1 MINTSITQPIVDKEI
16 RELERDK
23 RIKDGSQRVTS
34 TKDTATKDATS
45 KPLFDKQEILGEKQT
60 LIEQKLGELTN
71 KLLSGLQSGE
81 KAPNLPR
88 LLQVAPNL
96 ASDVK
101 ELLKALEGNDKLSSF
116 KEALAK
122 FIKPIENLSPQGVA
136 QGLKDSGIMLE
147 AKIAQSLSEQS
158 LPSKIK
164 ELLSQMKNTQ
174 NAELKESFLKLPN
187 DSDAKKSITD
197 LQTLLKEQ
205 KALTQKSINNSPFKA
220 LAKASD
226 ALENA
231 AKYLDKLSNL
241 GKNISPAKAAALL
254 AKIEQSVANAQK
266 SANSYNLNSATLKDA
281 RAIREQINASANE
294 LQNAL
299 NLLKNKDSNF
309 KAFLTRYDPN
319 NKQNATLKEMLQE
332 QSQPQQKPQ
341 PNNVRIN
348 IQTSN
353 ANASRPNFAN
363 QNANIAQSSP
373 SSNQAAAN
381 QTQNLAQNLSNA
393 AQNSSQTAQNIA
405 QNLNQSANPAQ
416 NAQNAQNQNSP
427 QTSEQNAQ
435 NQALN
440 ARENA
445 SLSQGQSSF
454 KNINLEQ
461 FKQAIASD
469 ANTPNLQGKIS
480 ELARTLTSLKA
491 SLSPELAS
499 AKSTLDEINSL
510 SRSAKAAAK
519 SINGI
524 KANNAEQALKELQ
537 SDMKSVLLNLKEST
551 QNQASTQNIHTAA
564 QRLLTQIEIHQ
575 LASFAQNSLQTYLPY
590 HWDELDSS
598 HLSFKRGNKDKFY
611 ARIELS
617 FVKFGEISIVLGL
630 AENKFLDVSIQ
641 TGNDG
646 FKELILSETK
656 SLKRAL
662 NELGLVVNNFFVASK
677 GGKSVYEQ
685 FENIDLGYNI
695 KA

>member
-1 MINTSITQPIVDKEI
+1 MINTSITQPVVDKEI

-23 RIKDGSQRVTS
+23 RIKDVSQRVTS

-71 KLLSGLQSGE
+71 KLLSGLKSGE
-81 KAPNLPR
+81 QGPNMPR

-96 ASDVK
+96 ASDVR
-101 ELLKALEGNDKLSSF
+101 ELLKALEGNEKLATF

-136 QGLKDSGIMLE
+136 QGIKDSGIMLE
-147 AKIAQSLSEQS
+147 AKIAQSLEAQS

-174 NAELKESFLKLPN
+174 NQGLKESFLKLPN
-187 DSDAKKSITD
+187 DSDAKKSIND
-197 LQTLLKEQ
+197 LETLLKEQ
-205 KALTQKSINNSPFKA
+205 KKLNQETINNSPFKA
-220 LAKASD
+220 LAKASN

-241 GKNISPAKAAALL
+241 GKNLSLKTAANLL
-254 AKIEQSVANAQK
+254 LRIESSIQNAQK
-266 SANSYNLNSATLKDA
+266 SANNYNLNSTTLKDA

-319 NKQNATLKEMLQE
+319 NKENATLKEALSKQNE
-332 QSQPQQKPQ
+332 PKA
-341 PNNVRIN
+341 NHIRIN

-353 ANASRPNFAN
+353 TGSTAHSSSL
-363 QNANIAQSSP
+363 NANP
-373 SSNQAAAN
+373 
-381 QTQNLAQNLSNA
+381 TQ
-393 AQNSSQTAQNIA
+393 
-405 QNLNQSANPAQ
+405 
-416 NAQNAQNQNSP
+416 
-427 QTSEQNAQ
+427 
-435 NQALN
+435 
-440 ARENA
+440 NA
-445 SLSQGQSSF
+445 SLSQNSAQNSSLSQNSSFSQNSTLTQEQNSF
-454 KNINLEQ
+454 KNINLSQ
-461 FKQAIASD
+461 FKEATSSEV
-469 ANTPNLQGKIS
+469 NTPNLQGKIT
-480 ELARTLTSLKA
+480 ELARALTSLKNT
-491 SLSPELAS
+491 LSPELAS
-499 AKSTLDEINSL
+499 AKSALEEIKSL
-510 SRSAKAAAK
+510 ARSAKSAAK
-519 SINGI
+519 SIGAI
-524 KANNAEQALKELQ
+524 KPNNAEQALKELQ

-551 QNQASTQNIHTAA
+551 QNQSSTQNIHTAA

-590 HWDELDSS
+590 HWDELNSS
-598 HLSFKRGNKDKFY
+598 NLSFKRGNKDKFY

-617 FVKFGEISIVLGL
+617 FVKFGEIGIVLGL

-662 NELGLVVNNFFVASK
+662 NELGLGVNNFFVASK
-677 GGKSVYEQ
+677 GGKSAYEQ
-685 FENIDLGYNI
+685 FEDIDLGYNI

>member
-1 MINTSITQPIVDKEI
+1 MINTSITQPVVDKEI

-45 KPLFDKQEILGEKQT
+45 KPLFDKQEILREKQS

-71 KLLSGLQSGE
+71 KLLSGLKSGE
-81 KAPNLPR
+81 QGPNMPR

-96 ASDVK
+96 ASDVR
-101 ELLKALEGNDKLSSF
+101 ELLKALEGNEKLATF

-136 QGLKDSGIMLE
+136 QGIKDSGIMLE
-147 AKIAQSLSEQS
+147 AKIAQSLEAQS

-174 NAELKESFLKLPN
+174 NQGLKESFLKLPN
-187 DSDAKKSITD
+187 DSDAKKSIND
-197 LQTLLKEQ
+197 LETLLKEQ
-205 KALTQKSINNSPFKA
+205 KKLNQEAINSSPFKA
-220 LAKASD
+220 LDKASN

-241 GKNISPAKAAALL
+241 GKNLSLKTAANLL
-254 AKIEQSVANAQK
+254 SRIESSIQNAQK
-266 SANSYNLNSATLKDA
+266 SANNYNLNSATLKDA

-319 NKQNATLKEMLQE
+319 NKQNATLKEALSKQNE
-332 QSQPQQKPQ
+332 PKA
-341 PNNVRIN
+341 NHIRIN

-353 ANASRPNFAN
+353 TGSTPHSSSLNANAS
-363 QNANIAQSSP
+363 QN
-373 SSNQAAAN
+373 
-381 QTQNLAQNLSNA
+381 
-393 AQNSSQTAQNIA
+393 TAQNA
-405 QNLNQSANPAQ
+405 SQ
-416 NAQNAQNQNSP
+416 NASFSQNSTLT
-427 QTSEQNAQ
+427 QEQN
-435 NQALN
+435 
-440 ARENA
+440 
-445 SLSQGQSSF
+445 SF
-454 KNINLEQ
+454 KNINLSQ
-461 FKQAIASD
+461 FKEATSSEV
-469 ANTPNLQGKIS
+469 NTPNLQGKIT
-480 ELARTLTSLKA
+480 ELARALTSLKNT
-491 SLSPELAS
+491 LSPELAS
-499 AKSTLDEINSL
+499 AKSALEEINSL
-510 SRSAKAAAK
+510 ARLAKSAAK
-519 SINGI
+519 SIGAI
-524 KANNAEQALKELQ
+524 KPNNAEQALKELQ

-551 QNQASTQNIHTAA
+551 QNQSSTQNIHTAA

-590 HWDELDSS
+590 HWDELNSS
-598 HLSFKRGNKDKFY
+598 NLSFKRGNKDKFY

-617 FVKFGEISIVLGL
+617 FVKFGEIGIVLGL

-677 GGKSVYEQ
+677 GGKSAYEQ
-685 FENIDLGYNI
+685 FEDIDLGYNI

>member
-1 MINTSITQPIVDKEI
+1 MINTSITQPLVDKEI

-23 RIKDGSQRVTS
+23 RIKDVSQRVTS

-71 KLLSGLQSGE
+71 KLLSGLKSGE
-81 KAPNLPR
+81 QGPNMPR

-96 ASDVK
+96 ASDVR
-101 ELLKALEGNDKLSSF
+101 ELLKALEGNEKLATF

-136 QGLKDSGIMLE
+136 QGIKDSGIMLE
-147 AKIAQSLSEQS
+147 AKIAQSLEAQS

-174 NAELKESFLKLPN
+174 NQELKESFLKLPN
-187 DSDAKKSITD
+187 DSDAKKSIND
-197 LQTLLKEQ
+197 LETLLKEQ
-205 KALTQKSINNSPFKA
+205 KKLNQEAINNSPFKA
-220 LAKASD
+220 LDKASD

-241 GKNISPAKAAALL
+241 GKNLSLKTAANLL
-254 AKIEQSVANAQK
+254 SRIESSIQNAQK
-266 SANSYNLNSATLKDA
+266 SANNYNLNSATLKDA

-319 NKQNATLKEMLQE
+319 NKQNATLKEAISKQNE
-332 QSQPQQKPQ
+332 PKA
-341 PNNVRIN
+341 NHIRIN

-353 ANASRPNFAN
+353 TGSTAHSSSLNA
-363 QNANIAQSSP
+363 
-373 SSNQAAAN
+373 
-381 QTQNLAQNLSNA
+381 NA
-393 AQNSSQTAQNIA
+393 AQNAS
-405 QNLNQSANPAQ
+405 
-416 NAQNAQNQNSP
+416 QNS
-427 QTSEQNAQ
+427 
-435 NQALN
+435 
-440 ARENA
+440 
-445 SLSQGQSSF
+445 SLSQNASFSQNSTLTQEQNSF
-454 KNINLEQ
+454 KNINLSQ
-461 FKQAIASD
+461 FKEATSSEV
-469 ANTPNLQGKIS
+469 NTPNLQGKIT
-480 ELARTLTSLKA
+480 ELARALTSLKNT
-491 SLSPELAS
+491 LSPELAS
-499 AKSTLDEINSL
+499 AKSALEEIKSL
-510 SRSAKAAAK
+510 ARSAKSAAK
-519 SINGI
+519 SIGAI
-524 KANNAEQALKELQ
+524 KPNNAEQALKELQ

-551 QNQASTQNIHTAA
+551 QNQSSTQNIHTAA

-590 HWDELDSS
+590 HWDELNSS
-598 HLSFKRGNKDKFY
+598 NLSFKRGNKDKFY

-617 FVKFGEISIVLGL
+617 FVKFGEIGIVLGL

-646 FKELILSETK
+646 FKEIILSETK

-677 GGKSVYEQ
+677 GGKSAYEQ
-685 FENIDLGYNI
+685 FEDIDLGYNI

>member
-1 MINTSITQPIVDKEI
+1 MINTSITQPVVDKEI

-23 RIKDGSQRVTS
+23 RIKDGSQRITS

-45 KPLFDKQEILGEKQT
+45 KPLFDKQEILGEKQS

-71 KLLSGLQSGE
+71 KLLSGLKSGE
-81 KAPNLPR
+81 QGPNMPR

-96 ASDVK
+96 ASDVR
-101 ELLKALEGNDKLSSF
+101 ELLKALEGNEKLATF

-136 QGLKDSGIMLE
+136 QGIKDSGIMLE
-147 AKIAQSLSEQS
+147 AKIAQSLEAQS

-174 NAELKESFLKLPN
+174 NQGLKESFLKLPN
-187 DSDAKKSITD
+187 DNDAKKSIND
-197 LQTLLKEQ
+197 LETLLKEQ
-205 KALTQKSINNSPFKA
+205 KKLNQEIINNSPFKA
-220 LAKASD
+220 LDKASN

-241 GKNISPAKAAALL
+241 GKNLSLKTASNLL
-254 AKIEQSVANAQK
+254 SHIESSIQNAQK
-266 SANSYNLNSATLKDA
+266 SANNYNLNSTTLKDA

-319 NKQNATLKEMLQE
+319 NKQNATLKEALSKQNE
-332 QSQPQQKPQ
+332 PKA
-341 PNNVRIN
+341 NHIRIN

-353 ANASRPNFAN
+353 TGSTPHSSSL
-363 QNANIAQSSP
+363 NANS
-373 SSNQAAAN
+373 
-381 QTQNLAQNLSNA
+381 
-393 AQNSSQTAQNIA
+393 AQNSSLSQN
-405 QNLNQSANPAQ
+405 SSFSQ
-416 NAQNAQNQNSP
+416 NATLTQ
-427 QTSEQNAQ
+427 EQN
-435 NQALN
+435 
-440 ARENA
+440 
-445 SLSQGQSSF
+445 SF
-454 KNINLEQ
+454 KNINLSQ
-461 FKQAIASD
+461 FKEATSSEV
-469 ANTPNLQGKIS
+469 NTPNLQGKIT
-480 ELARTLTSLKA
+480 ELARTLTSLKNT
-491 SLSPELAS
+491 LSPELAS
-499 AKSTLDEINSL
+499 AKSALEEINSL
-510 SRSAKAAAK
+510 ARLAKSAAK
-519 SINGI
+519 SIGAI
-524 KANNAEQALKELQ
+524 KPNNAEQALKELQ

-551 QNQASTQNIHTAA
+551 QNQSSTQNIHTAA

-590 HWDELDSS
+590 HWDELNSS
-598 HLSFKRGNKDKFY
+598 NLSFKRGNKDKFY

-617 FVKFGEISIVLGL
+617 FVKFGEIGIVLGL

-677 GGKSVYEQ
+677 GGKSAYEQ
-685 FENIDLGYNI
+685 FEDIDLGYNI

>member
-1 MINTSITQPIVDKEI
+1 MINTSITQPVVDKEI

-23 RIKDGSQRVTS
+23 RIKDVSQRVTS

-71 KLLSGLQSGE
+71 KLLSGLKSGE
-81 KAPNLPR
+81 QGPNMPR

-96 ASDVK
+96 ASDVR
-101 ELLKALEGNDKLSSF
+101 ELLKALEGNEKLATF

-136 QGLKDSGIMLE
+136 QGIKDSGIMLE
-147 AKIAQSLSEQS
+147 AKIAQSLEPQS

-174 NAELKESFLKLPN
+174 NQGLKESFLKLPN
-187 DSDAKKSITD
+187 DSDAKKSIND
-197 LQTLLKEQ
+197 LETLLKEQ
-205 KALTQKSINNSPFKA
+205 KKLNQETINNSPFKA

-241 GKNISPAKAAALL
+241 GKNLSLKTAANLL
-254 AKIEQSVANAQK
+254 SRIESSIQNAQK
-266 SANSYNLNSATLKDA
+266 SANNYNLNSATLKDA

-319 NKQNATLKEMLQE
+319 NKQNATLKEALSKQNE
-332 QSQPQQKPQ
+332 PKA
-341 PNNVRIN
+341 NHIRIN

-353 ANASRPNFAN
+353 TGSTAHSSSLNANAS
-363 QNANIAQSSP
+363 QNP
-373 SSNQAAAN
+373 
-381 QTQNLAQNLSNA
+381 
-393 AQNSSQTAQNIA
+393 AQNSSFSQNTT
-405 QNLNQSANPAQ
+405 LSQ
-416 NAQNAQNQNSP
+416 NASFSQNSTLT
-427 QTSEQNAQ
+427 QEQN
-435 NQALN
+435 
-440 ARENA
+440 
-445 SLSQGQSSF
+445 SF
-454 KNINLEQ
+454 KNINLSQ
-461 FKQAIASD
+461 FKEATSSEV
-469 ANTPNLQGKIS
+469 NTPNLQGKIT
-480 ELARTLTSLKA
+480 ELARTLTSLKNT
-491 SLSPELAS
+491 LSPELAS
-499 AKSTLDEINSL
+499 AKSALEEINSL
-510 SRSAKAAAK
+510 ARLAKSAAK
-519 SINGI
+519 SIGAI
-524 KANNAEQALKELQ
+524 KPNNAEQALKELQ

-551 QNQASTQNIHTAA
+551 QNQSSTQNIHTAA

-590 HWDELDSS
+590 HWDELNSS
-598 HLSFKRGNKDKFY
+598 NLSFKRGNKDKFY

-617 FVKFGEISIVLGL
+617 FVKFGEIGIVLGL

-677 GGKSVYEQ
+677 GGKSAYEHY
-685 FENIDLGYNI
+685 EDIDLGYNI

>member
-1 MINTSITQPIVDKEI
+1 MINTSITQPVVDKEI

-23 RIKDGSQRVTS
+23 RIKDVSQRVTS

-45 KPLFDKQEILGEKQT
+45 KPLFDKQEILGEKQS

-71 KLLSGLQSGE
+71 KLLSGLKSGE
-81 KAPNLPR
+81 QGPNMPR

-96 ASDVK
+96 ASDVR
-101 ELLKALEGNDKLSSF
+101 ELLKALEGNEKLAPF

-136 QGLKDSGIMLE
+136 QGIKDSGIMLE
-147 AKIAQSLSEQS
+147 AKIAQSLEAQS

-174 NAELKESFLKLPN
+174 NQGLKESFLKLPN
-187 DSDAKKSITD
+187 DSDAKKSIND
-197 LQTLLKEQ
+197 LETLLKEQ
-205 KALTQKSINNSPFKA
+205 KKLNQETINSSPFKA
-220 LAKASD
+220 LDKASN

-241 GKNISPAKAAALL
+241 GKNLSLKTAANLL
-254 AKIEQSVANAQK
+254 SHIESSIQNAQK
-266 SANSYNLNSATLKDA
+266 SANNYNLNSATLKDA

-319 NKQNATLKEMLQE
+319 NKQNATLKEALSKQNE
-332 QSQPQQKPQ
+332 PKA
-341 PNNVRIN
+341 NHIRIN

-353 ANASRPNFAN
+353 TGSTPHSSSL
-363 QNANIAQSSP
+363 NANS
-373 SSNQAAAN
+373 
-381 QTQNLAQNLSNA
+381 
-393 AQNSSQTAQNIA
+393 AQNSSLSQN
-405 QNLNQSANPAQ
+405 SSFSQ
-416 NAQNAQNQNSP
+416 NASFSQNSTLT
-427 QTSEQNAQ
+427 QEQN
-435 NQALN
+435 
-440 ARENA
+440 
-445 SLSQGQSSF
+445 SF
-454 KNINLEQ
+454 KNINLSQ
-461 FKQAIASD
+461 FKEATSSEV
-469 ANTPNLQGKIS
+469 NTPNLQGKIT
-480 ELARTLTSLKA
+480 ELARALTSLKNT
-491 SLSPELAS
+491 LSPELAS
-499 AKSTLDEINSL
+499 AKSALEEIKSL
-510 SRSAKAAAK
+510 ARLSKSAAK
-519 SINGI
+519 SIGAI
-524 KANNAEQALKELQ
+524 KPNNAEQALKELQ

-551 QNQASTQNIHTAA
+551 QNQSSTQNIHTAA

-590 HWDELDSS
+590 HWDELNSS
-598 HLSFKRGNKDKFY
+598 NLSFKRGNKDKFY

-617 FVKFGEISIVLGL
+617 FVKFGEIGIVLGL

-677 GGKSVYEQ
+677 GGKSAYEQ
-685 FENIDLGYNI
+685 FEDIDLGYNI

>member
-1 MINTSITQPIVDKEI
+1 MINTSITQPVVDKEI

-23 RIKDGSQRVTS
+23 RIKDVSQRVTS

-71 KLLSGLQSGE
+71 KLLSGLKSGE
-81 KAPNLPR
+81 QGPNMPR

-96 ASDVK
+96 ASDVR
-101 ELLKALEGNDKLSSF
+101 ELLKALEGNEKLATF

-136 QGLKDSGIMLE
+136 QGIKDSGIMLE
-147 AKIAQSLSEQS
+147 AKIAQSLEAQS

-174 NAELKESFLKLPN
+174 NQGLKESFLKLPN
-187 DSDAKKSITD
+187 DSDAKKSIND

-205 KALTQKSINNSPFKA
+205 KKLNQEIINNSPFKA
-220 LAKASD
+220 LDKASN

-241 GKNISPAKAAALL
+241 GKNLSLKTAANLL
-254 AKIEQSVANAQK
+254 SRIESSIQNAQK
-266 SANSYNLNSATLKDA
+266 SANNYNLNSATLKDA

-319 NKQNATLKEMLQE
+319 NKQNATLKEALSKQNE
-332 QSQPQQKPQ
+332 PKA
-341 PNNVRIN
+341 NHIRIN

-353 ANASRPNFAN
+353 TGSTAHSSSLNANAS
-363 QNANIAQSSP
+363 QNA
-373 SSNQAAAN
+373 
-381 QTQNLAQNLSNA
+381 
-393 AQNSSQTAQNIA
+393 SQ
-405 QNLNQSANPAQ
+405 NPAQ
-416 NAQNAQNQNSP
+416 NASFSQNSTLT
-427 QTSEQNAQ
+427 QEQN
-435 NQALN
+435 
-440 ARENA
+440 
-445 SLSQGQSSF
+445 SF
-454 KNINLEQ
+454 KNINLSQ
-461 FKQAIASD
+461 FKEATSSEV
-469 ANTPNLQGKIS
+469 NTPNLQGKIT
-480 ELARTLTSLKA
+480 ELARALTSLKNT
-491 SLSPELAS
+491 LSPELAS
-499 AKSTLDEINSL
+499 AKSALEEIKSL
-510 SRSAKAAAK
+510 ARSAKSAAK
-519 SINGI
+519 SIGAI
-524 KANNAEQALKELQ
+524 KPNNAEQALKELQ

-551 QNQASTQNIHTAA
+551 QNQSSTQNIHTAA

-590 HWDELDSS
+590 HWDELNSS
-598 HLSFKRGNKDKFY
+598 NLSFKRGNKDKFY

-617 FVKFGEISIVLGL
+617 FVKFGEIGIVLGL

-646 FKELILSETK
+646 FKEIILSETK

-677 GGKSVYEQ
+677 GGKSAYEQ
-685 FENIDLGYNI
+685 FEDIDLGYNI

>member
-1 MINTSITQPIVDKEI
+1 MINTSITQPVVDKEI

-23 RIKDGSQRVTS
+23 RIKDVSQRVTS

-71 KLLSGLQSGE
+71 KLLSGLKSGE
-81 KAPNLPR
+81 QGPNMPR

-96 ASDVK
+96 ASDVR
-101 ELLKALEGNDKLSSF
+101 ELLKALDGNEKLATF

-136 QGLKDSGIMLE
+136 QGIKDSGIMLE
-147 AKIAQSLSEQS
+147 AKIAQSLEPQS

-174 NAELKESFLKLPN
+174 NQGLKESFLKLPN
-187 DSDAKKSITD
+187 DSDAKKSIND
-197 LQTLLKEQ
+197 LESLLKEQ
-205 KALTQKSINNSPFKA
+205 KKLNQETINNSPFKA
-220 LAKASD
+220 LDKASN

-241 GKNISPAKAAALL
+241 GKNLSLKTAANLL
-254 AKIEQSVANAQK
+254 SHIESSIQNAQK
-266 SANSYNLNSATLKDA
+266 SANNYNLNSATLKDA

-319 NKQNATLKEMLQE
+319 NKENATLKEALSKQNE
-332 QSQPQQKPQ
+332 PKA
-341 PNNVRIN
+341 NHIRIN

-353 ANASRPNFAN
+353 TGSTAHSSSL
-363 QNANIAQSSP
+363 NANS
-373 SSNQAAAN
+373 
-381 QTQNLAQNLSNA
+381 
-393 AQNSSQTAQNIA
+393 AQNSSLSQN
-405 QNLNQSANPAQ
+405 SSFSQ
-416 NAQNAQNQNSP
+416 NASFSQNSTLT
-427 QTSEQNAQ
+427 QEQN
-435 NQALN
+435 
-440 ARENA
+440 
-445 SLSQGQSSF
+445 SF
-454 KNINLEQ
+454 KNINLSQ
-461 FKQAIASD
+461 FKEATSSEV
-469 ANTPNLQGKIS
+469 NTPNLQGKIT
-480 ELARTLTSLKA
+480 ELARALTSLKNT
-491 SLSPELAS
+491 LSPELAS
-499 AKSTLDEINSL
+499 AKSALEEIKSL
-510 SRSAKAAAK
+510 ARLSKSAAK
-519 SINGI
+519 SIGAI
-524 KANNAEQALKELQ
+524 KPNNAEQALKELQ

-551 QNQASTQNIHTAA
+551 QNQSSTQNIHTAA

-590 HWDELDSS
+590 HWDELNSS
-598 HLSFKRGNKDKFY
+598 NLSFKRGNKDKFY

-617 FVKFGEISIVLGL
+617 FVKFGEIGIVLGL

-677 GGKSVYEQ
+677 GGKSAYEQ
-685 FENIDLGYNI
+685 FEDIDLGYNI

>member
-1 MINTSITQPIVDKEI
+1 MINTSITQPLVDKEI

-23 RIKDGSQRVTS
+23 RIKDVSQRVTS
-34 TKDTATKDATS
+34 TKDTTTKDATS

-71 KLLSGLQSGE
+71 KLLSGLKSGE
-81 KAPNLPR
+81 QGPNMPR

-96 ASDVK
+96 ASDVR
-101 ELLKALEGNDKLSSF
+101 ELLKALDGNEKLATF

-136 QGLKDSGIMLE
+136 QGIKDSGIMLE
-147 AKIAQSLSEQS
+147 AKIAQSLEAQS

-174 NAELKESFLKLPN
+174 NQGLKESFLKLPN
-187 DSDAKKSITD
+187 DSDAKKSIND

-205 KALTQKSINNSPFKA
+205 KKLNQEIINNSPFKA

-241 GKNISPAKAAALL
+241 GKNLSLKTAANLL
-254 AKIEQSVANAQK
+254 SRIESSIQNAQK
-266 SANSYNLNSATLKDA
+266 SANNYNLNSATLKDA

-319 NKQNATLKEMLQE
+319 NKENATLKEALSKQNE
-332 QSQPQQKPQ
+332 PKA
-341 PNNVRIN
+341 NHIRIN

-353 ANASRPNFAN
+353 TGSTAH
-363 QNANIAQSSP
+363 SS
-373 SSNQAAAN
+373 S
-381 QTQNLAQNLSNA
+381 
-393 AQNSSQTAQNIA
+393 
-405 QNLNQSANPAQ
+405 LNANPAQ
-416 NAQNAQNQNSP
+416 NA
-427 QTSEQNAQ
+427 
-435 NQALN
+435 
-440 ARENA
+440 
-445 SLSQGQSSF
+445 SLSQNSAQNSSFSQNASFSQNSTLTQEQNSF
-454 KNINLEQ
+454 KNINLSQ
-461 FKQAIASD
+461 FKEAISAE
-469 ANTPNLQGKIS
+469 ANTPNLQGKIT
-480 ELARTLTSLKA
+480 ELARALTSLKNT
-491 SLSPELAS
+491 LSPELAS
-499 AKSTLDEINSL
+499 AKSALEEIKSL
-510 SRSAKAAAK
+510 ARSAKSAAK
-519 SINGI
+519 SIGAI
-524 KANNAEQALKELQ
+524 KPNNAEQALKELQ

-551 QNQASTQNIHTAA
+551 QNQSSTQNIHTAA

-590 HWDELDSS
+590 HWDELNSS
-598 HLSFKRGNKDKFY
+598 NLSFKRGNKDKFY

-617 FVKFGEISIVLGL
+617 FVKFGEIGIVLGL

-646 FKELILSETK
+646 FKEIILSETK

-677 GGKSVYEQ
+677 GGKSAYEQ
-685 FENIDLGYNI
+685 FEDIDLGYNI

>member
-1 MINTSITQPIVDKEI
+1 MINTSITQPVVDKEI

-23 RIKDGSQRVTS
+23 RIKDVSQRVTS

-71 KLLSGLQSGE
+71 KLLSGLKSGE
-81 KAPNLPR
+81 QGPNMPR

-96 ASDVK
+96 ASDVR
-101 ELLKALEGNDKLSSF
+101 ELLKALEGNEKLATF

-136 QGLKDSGIMLE
+136 QGIKDSGIMLE
-147 AKIAQSLSEQS
+147 AKIAQSLEAQS
-158 LPSKIK
+158 LPSQIK

-174 NAELKESFLKLPN
+174 NQGLKESFLKLPN
-187 DSDAKKSITD
+187 DSDAKKSIND
-197 LQTLLKEQ
+197 LETLLKEQ
-205 KALTQKSINNSPFKA
+205 KKLNQETINNSPFKA

-241 GKNISPAKAAALL
+241 GKNLSLKTAANLL
-254 AKIEQSVANAQK
+254 SRIESSIQNAQK
-266 SANSYNLNSATLKDA
+266 SANNYNLNSATLKDA

-299 NLLKNKDSNF
+299 NLLKNKDDNF

-319 NKQNATLKEMLQE
+319 NKQNATLKEALSKQNE
-332 QSQPQQKPQ
+332 PKA
-341 PNNVRIN
+341 NHIRIN

-353 ANASRPNFAN
+353 TGSTAH
-363 QNANIAQSSP
+363 SS
-373 SSNQAAAN
+373 S
-381 QTQNLAQNLSNA
+381 
-393 AQNSSQTAQNIA
+393 
-405 QNLNQSANPAQ
+405 LNANPAQ
-416 NAQNAQNQNSP
+416 NS
-427 QTSEQNAQ
+427 
-435 NQALN
+435 
-440 ARENA
+440 
-445 SLSQGQSSF
+445 SLSQNASQNPSFSQNASFSQNSTLTQEQNSF
-454 KNINLEQ
+454 KNINLSQ
-461 FKQAIASD
+461 FKEAISAEV
-469 ANTPNLQGKIS
+469 NTPNLQGKIT
-480 ELARTLTSLKA
+480 ELARALTSLKNT
-491 SLSPELAS
+491 LSPELAS
-499 AKSTLDEINSL
+499 AKSALEEIKSL
-510 SRSAKAAAK
+510 ARSAKSAAK
-519 SINGI
+519 SIGAI
-524 KANNAEQALKELQ
+524 KPNNAEQALKELQ

-551 QNQASTQNIHTAA
+551 QNQSSTQNIHTAA

-590 HWDELDSS
+590 HWDELNSS
-598 HLSFKRGNKDKFY
+598 NLSFKRGNKDKFY

-617 FVKFGEISIVLGL
+617 FVKFGEIGIVLGL

-646 FKELILSETK
+646 FKEIILSETK

-677 GGKSVYEQ
+677 GGKSAYEQ
-685 FENIDLGYNI
+685 FEDIDLGYNI

>member
-1 MINTSITQPIVDKEI
+1 MINTSITQPLVDKEI

-23 RIKDGSQRVTS
+23 RIKDVSQRVTS
-34 TKDTATKDATS
+34 TKDTTTKDATS

-71 KLLSGLQSGE
+71 KLLSGLKSGE
-81 KAPNLPR
+81 QGPNMPR

-96 ASDVK
+96 ASDVR
-101 ELLKALEGNDKLSSF
+101 ELLKALEGNEKLATF

-136 QGLKDSGIMLE
+136 QGIKDSGIMLE
-147 AKIAQSLSEQS
+147 AKIAQSLEAQS

-174 NAELKESFLKLPN
+174 NQGLKESFLKLPN
-187 DSDAKKSITD
+187 DSDAKKSIND

-205 KALTQKSINNSPFKA
+205 KKLNQEIINNSPFKA
-220 LAKASD
+220 LDKASN

-241 GKNISPAKAAALL
+241 GKNLSLKTAQNLL
-254 AKIEQSVANAQK
+254 LRIESSIQNAQK
-266 SANSYNLNSATLKDA
+266 SANNYNLNSATLKDA

-319 NKQNATLKEMLQE
+319 NKENATLKEALSKQNE
-332 QSQPQQKPQ
+332 PKA
-341 PNNVRIN
+341 NHIRIN

-353 ANASRPNFAN
+353 TGSTAHSSSL
-363 QNANIAQSSP
+363 NANSAQ
-373 SSNQAAAN
+373 
-381 QTQNLAQNLSNA
+381 
-393 AQNSSQTAQNIA
+393 
-405 QNLNQSANPAQ
+405 
-416 NAQNAQNQNSP
+416 
-427 QTSEQNAQ
+427 
-435 NQALN
+435 
-440 ARENA
+440 NA
-445 SLSQGQSSF
+445 SLSQNASQNSSLSQNASFSQNSTLTQEQNSF
-454 KNINLEQ
+454 KNINLSQ
-461 FKQAIASD
+461 FKEAIASEV
-469 ANTPNLQGKIS
+469 NTPNLQGKIT
-480 ELARTLTSLKA
+480 ELARALTSLKNT
-491 SLSPELAS
+491 LSPELAS
-499 AKSTLDEINSL
+499 AKSALEEIKSL
-510 SRSAKAAAK
+510 ARSAKSAAK
-519 SINGI
+519 SIGAI
-524 KANNAEQALKELQ
+524 KPNNAEQALKELQ

-551 QNQASTQNIHTAA
+551 QNQSSTQNIHTAA

-590 HWDELDSS
+590 HWDELNSS
-598 HLSFKRGNKDKFY
+598 NLSFKRGNKDKFY

-617 FVKFGEISIVLGL
+617 FVKFGEIGIVLGL

-646 FKELILSETK
+646 FKEIILSETK

-677 GGKSVYEQ
+677 GGKSAYEQ
-685 FENIDLGYNI
+685 FEDIDLGYNI

>member
-1 MINTSITQPIVDKEI
+1 MINTSITQPVVDKEI

-23 RIKDGSQRVTS
+23 RIKDVSQRVTS

-45 KPLFDKQEILGEKQT
+45 KPLFDKQEILGEKQS

-71 KLLSGLQSGE
+71 KLLSGLKSGE
-81 KAPNLPR
+81 QGPNMPR

-96 ASDVK
+96 ASDVR
-101 ELLKALEGNDKLSSF
+101 ELIKALEGNEKLATF

-136 QGLKDSGIMLE
+136 QGIKDSGIMLE
-147 AKIAQSLSEQS
+147 AKIAQSLEAQS

-174 NAELKESFLKLPN
+174 NQGLKESFLKLPN
-187 DSDAKKSITD
+187 DSDAKKSIND
-197 LQTLLKEQ
+197 LETLLKEQ
-205 KALTQKSINNSPFKA
+205 KKLNQETINNSPFKA

-241 GKNISPAKAAALL
+241 GKNLSLKTATNLL
-254 AKIEQSVANAQK
+254 LRIESSIQNAQK
-266 SANSYNLNSATLKDA
+266 SANNYNLNSATLKDA

-319 NKQNATLKEMLQE
+319 NKQNATLKEALSKQNE
-332 QSQPQQKPQ
+332 PKA
-341 PNNVRIN
+341 NHIRIN

-353 ANASRPNFAN
+353 TGSTPH
-363 QNANIAQSSP
+363 SS
-373 SSNQAAAN
+373 S
-381 QTQNLAQNLSNA
+381 
-393 AQNSSQTAQNIA
+393 
-405 QNLNQSANPAQ
+405 LNANPAQ
-416 NAQNAQNQNSP
+416 NDSFSQNS
-427 QTSEQNAQ
+427 
-435 NQALN
+435 
-440 ARENA
+440 
-445 SLSQGQSSF
+445 SLSQNSSFSQNASFSQNSTLTQEQNSF
-454 KNINLEQ
+454 KNINLSQ
-461 FKQAIASD
+461 FKEATSSEV
-469 ANTPNLQGKIS
+469 NTPNLQGKIT
-480 ELARTLTSLKA
+480 ELARALTSLKNT
-491 SLSPELAS
+491 LSPELAS
-499 AKSTLDEINSL
+499 AKSALEEIKSL
-510 SRSAKAAAK
+510 ARLSKSAAK
-519 SINGI
+519 SIGAI
-524 KANNAEQALKELQ
+524 KPNNAEQALKELQ

-551 QNQASTQNIHTAA
+551 QNQSSTQNIHTAA

-590 HWDELDSS
+590 HWDELNSS
-598 HLSFKRGNKDKFY
+598 NLSFKRGNKDKFY

-617 FVKFGEISIVLGL
+617 FVKFGEIGIVLGL

-677 GGKSVYEQ
+677 GGKSAYEHY
-685 FENIDLGYNI
+685 EDIDLGYNI

>member
-1 MINTSITQPIVDKEI
+1 MINTSITQPVVDKEI

-23 RIKDGSQRVTS
+23 RIKDGSQRITS
-34 TKDTATKDATS
+34 TKDVATKDATS

-71 KLLSGLQSGE
+71 KLLSGLKSGE
-81 KAPNLPR
+81 QGPNMPR

-96 ASDVK
+96 ASDVR
-101 ELLKALEGNDKLSSF
+101 ELLKALEGNEKLATF

-136 QGLKDSGIMLE
+136 QGIKDSGIMLE
-147 AKIAQSLSEQS
+147 AKIAQSLEAQS

-174 NAELKESFLKLPN
+174 NQGLKESFLKLPN
-187 DSDAKKSITD
+187 GSDAKKSIND
-197 LQTLLKEQ
+197 LETLLKEQ
-205 KALTQKSINNSPFKA
+205 KKLNQEAINSSPFKA

-241 GKNISPAKAAALL
+241 GKNLSLKTAANLL
-254 AKIEQSVANAQK
+254 SRIESSIQNAQK
-266 SANSYNLNSATLKDA
+266 SANNYNLNSATLKDA

-319 NKQNATLKEMLQE
+319 NKENATLKEALSKQNE
-332 QSQPQQKPQ
+332 PKA
-341 PNNVRIN
+341 NHIRIN

-353 ANASRPNFAN
+353 TGSTAHSSSL
-363 QNANIAQSSP
+363 NANS
-373 SSNQAAAN
+373 
-381 QTQNLAQNLSNA
+381 AQNDSFS
-393 AQNSSQTAQNIA
+393 QNSSLSQN
-405 QNLNQSANPAQ
+405 SSFSQ
-416 NAQNAQNQNSP
+416 NASFSQNSTLT
-427 QTSEQNAQ
+427 QEQN
-435 NQALN
+435 
-440 ARENA
+440 
-445 SLSQGQSSF
+445 SF
-454 KNINLEQ
+454 KNINLSQ
-461 FKQAIASD
+461 FKEATSSEV
-469 ANTPNLQGKIS
+469 NTPNLQGKIT
-480 ELARTLTSLKA
+480 ELARTLTSLKNT
-491 SLSPELAS
+491 LSPELAS
-499 AKSTLDEINSL
+499 AKSALEEIKSL
-510 SRSAKAAAK
+510 ARSAKSAAK
-519 SINGI
+519 SIGAI
-524 KANNAEQALKELQ
+524 KPNNAEQALKELQ

-551 QNQASTQNIHTAA
+551 QNQSSTQNIHTAA

-590 HWDELDSS
+590 HWDELNSS
-598 HLSFKRGNKDKFY
+598 NLSFKRGNKDKFY

-617 FVKFGEISIVLGL
+617 FVKFGEIGIVLGL

-677 GGKSVYEQ
+677 GGKSAYEQ
-685 FENIDLGYNI
+685 FEDIDLGYNI

>member
-1 MINTSITQPIVDKEI
+1 MINTSITQPVVDKEI

-23 RIKDGSQRVTS
+23 RIKDVSQRVTS
-34 TKDTATKDATS
+34 TKDTTTKDATS

-71 KLLSGLQSGE
+71 KLLSGLKSGE
-81 KAPNLPR
+81 QGPNMPR

-96 ASDVK
+96 ASDVR
-101 ELLKALEGNDKLSSF
+101 ELLKALDGNEKLATF

-136 QGLKDSGIMLE
+136 QGIKDSGIMLE
-147 AKIAQSLSEQS
+147 AKIAQSLEAQS

-174 NAELKESFLKLPN
+174 NQGLKESFLKLPN
-187 DSDAKKSITD
+187 DSDAKKSIND
-197 LQTLLKEQ
+197 LETLLKEQ
-205 KALTQKSINNSPFKA
+205 KKLNQETINNSPFKA
-220 LAKASD
+220 LDKASN

-241 GKNISPAKAAALL
+241 GKNLSLKTAANLL
-254 AKIEQSVANAQK
+254 SRIESSIQNAQK
-266 SANSYNLNSATLKDA
+266 SANNYNLNSATLKDA

-319 NKQNATLKEMLQE
+319 NKQNATLKEALSKQNE
-332 QSQPQQKPQ
+332 PKA
-341 PNNVRIN
+341 NHIRIN

-353 ANASRPNFAN
+353 TGSTAHSSSL
-363 QNANIAQSSP
+363 NANS
-373 SSNQAAAN
+373 
-381 QTQNLAQNLSNA
+381 
-393 AQNSSQTAQNIA
+393 AQNSS
-405 QNLNQSANPAQ
+405 LS
-416 NAQNAQNQNSP
+416 QNSSFS
-427 QTSEQNAQ
+427 Q
-435 NQALN
+435 
-440 ARENA
+440 NA
-445 SLSQGQSSF
+445 SLSQNSSFSQNSTLTQEQNSF
-454 KNINLEQ
+454 KNINLSQ
-461 FKQAIASD
+461 FKEAISSEV
-469 ANTPNLQGKIS
+469 NTPNLQGKIT
-480 ELARTLTSLKA
+480 ELARALTSLKNT
-491 SLSPELAS
+491 LSPELAS
-499 AKSTLDEINSL
+499 AKSALEEIKSL
-510 SRSAKAAAK
+510 ARSAKSAAK
-519 SINGI
+519 SIGAI
-524 KANNAEQALKELQ
+524 KPNNAEQALKELQ

-551 QNQASTQNIHTAA
+551 QNQSSTQNIHTAA

-590 HWDELDSS
+590 HWDELNSS
-598 HLSFKRGNKDKFY
+598 NLSFKRGNKDKFY

-617 FVKFGEISIVLGL
+617 FVKFGEIGIVLGL

-646 FKELILSETK
+646 FKEIILSETK

-677 GGKSVYEQ
+677 GGKSAYEQ
-685 FENIDLGYNI
+685 FEDIDLGYNI

>member
-1 MINTSITQPIVDKEI
+1 MINTSITQPLVDKEI

-23 RIKDGSQRVTS
+23 RIKDGSQRITS
-34 TKDTATKDATS
+34 TKDVATKDATS
-45 KPLFDKQEILGEKQT
+45 KPLFDKQEILREKQS

-71 KLLSGLQSGE
+71 KLLSGLKSGE
-81 KAPNLPR
+81 QGPNMPR

-96 ASDVK
+96 ASDVR
-101 ELLKALEGNDKLSSF
+101 ELLKALDGNEKLATF

-136 QGLKDSGIMLE
+136 QGIKDSGIMLE
-147 AKIAQSLSEQS
+147 AKIAQSLEAQS

-174 NAELKESFLKLPN
+174 NQGLKESFLKLPN
-187 DSDAKKSITD
+187 GSDAKKSISD
-197 LQTLLKEQ
+197 LETLLKEQ
-205 KALTQKSINNSPFKA
+205 KKLNQETINNSPFKA
-220 LAKASD
+220 LDKASN

-241 GKNISPAKAAALL
+241 GKNLSLKTAANLL
-254 AKIEQSVANAQK
+254 SRIESSIQNAQK
-266 SANSYNLNSATLKDA
+266 SANNYNLNSTTLKDA

-319 NKQNATLKEMLQE
+319 NKQNATLKEALSKQNE
-332 QSQPQQKPQ
+332 PKA
-341 PNNVRIN
+341 NHIRIN

-353 ANASRPNFAN
+353 TGSTPH
-363 QNANIAQSSP
+363 SS
-373 SSNQAAAN
+373 S
-381 QTQNLAQNLSNA
+381 
-393 AQNSSQTAQNIA
+393 
-405 QNLNQSANPAQ
+405 LNANPAQ
-416 NAQNAQNQNSP
+416 NA
-427 QTSEQNAQ
+427 
-435 NQALN
+435 
-440 ARENA
+440 
-445 SLSQGQSSF
+445 SLSQNSSFSQNASFSQNSTLTQEQNSF
-454 KNINLEQ
+454 KNINLSQ
-461 FKQAIASD
+461 FKEAIASEV
-469 ANTPNLQGKIS
+469 NTPNLQGKIT
-480 ELARTLTSLKA
+480 ELARALTSLKNT
-491 SLSPELAS
+491 LSPELAS
-499 AKSTLDEINSL
+499 AKSALEEINSL
-510 SRSAKAAAK
+510 ARLAKSAAK
-519 SINGI
+519 SIGAI
-524 KANNAEQALKELQ
+524 KPNNAEQALKELQ

-551 QNQASTQNIHTAA
+551 QNQSSTQNIHTAA

-590 HWDELDSS
+590 HWDELNSS
-598 HLSFKRGNKDKFY
+598 NLSFKRGNKDKFY

-617 FVKFGEISIVLGL
+617 FVKFGEIGIVLGL

-677 GGKSVYEQ
+677 GGKSAYEHYGD
-685 FENIDLGYNI
+685 IDLGYNI

>member
-1 MINTSITQPIVDKEI
+1 MINTSITQPLVDKEI

-23 RIKDGSQRVTS
+23 RIKDVSQRVTS
-34 TKDTATKDATS
+34 TKDTTTKDATS

-71 KLLSGLQSGE
+71 KLLSGLKSGE
-81 KAPNLPR
+81 QGPNMPR

-96 ASDVK
+96 ASDVR
-101 ELLKALEGNDKLSSF
+101 ELLKALEGNEKLATF

-136 QGLKDSGIMLE
+136 QGIKDSGIMLE
-147 AKIAQSLSEQS
+147 AKIAQSLEAQS

-174 NAELKESFLKLPN
+174 NQGLKESFLKLPN
-187 DSDAKKSITD
+187 DSDAKKSIND
-197 LQTLLKEQ
+197 LETLLKEQ
-205 KALTQKSINNSPFKA
+205 KKLNQETINNSPFKA

-241 GKNISPAKAAALL
+241 GKNLSLKTAANLL
-254 AKIEQSVANAQK
+254 LRIESSIQNAQK
-266 SANSYNLNSATLKDA
+266 SANNYNLNSATLKDA

-319 NKQNATLKEMLQE
+319 NKQNATLKEALSKQNE
-332 QSQPQQKPQ
+332 PKA
-341 PNNVRIN
+341 NHIRIN

-353 ANASRPNFAN
+353 TGSTAH
-363 QNANIAQSSP
+363 SS
-373 SSNQAAAN
+373 S
-381 QTQNLAQNLSNA
+381 
-393 AQNSSQTAQNIA
+393 
-405 QNLNQSANPAQ
+405 LNANPAQ
-416 NAQNAQNQNSP
+416 NA
-427 QTSEQNAQ
+427 
-435 NQALN
+435 
-440 ARENA
+440 
-445 SLSQGQSSF
+445 SLSQNPSQNPSFSQNASFSQNSTLTQEQNSF
-454 KNINLEQ
+454 KNINLSQ
-461 FKQAIASD
+461 FKEAISAE
-469 ANTPNLQGKIS
+469 ANTPNLQGKIT
-480 ELARTLTSLKA
+480 ELARALTSLKNT
-491 SLSPELAS
+491 LSPELAS
-499 AKSTLDEINSL
+499 AKSALEEIKSL
-510 SRSAKAAAK
+510 ARLAKSAAK
-519 SINGI
+519 SIGAI
-524 KANNAEQALKELQ
+524 KPNNAEQALKELQ

-551 QNQASTQNIHTAA
+551 QNQSSTQNIHTAA

-590 HWDELDSS
+590 HWDELNSS
-598 HLSFKRGNKDKFY
+598 NLSFKRGNKDKFY

-617 FVKFGEISIVLGL
+617 FVKFGEIGIVLGL

-646 FKELILSETK
+646 FKEIILSETK

-677 GGKSVYEQ
+677 GGKSAYEQ
-685 FENIDLGYNI
+685 FEDIDLGYNI

>member
-1 MINTSITQPIVDKEI
+1 MINTSITQPVVDKEI

-23 RIKDGSQRVTS
+23 RIKDVSQRVTS

-45 KPLFDKQEILGEKQT
+45 KPLFDKQEILREKQS

-71 KLLSGLQSGE
+71 KLLSGLKSGE
-81 KAPNLPR
+81 QGPNMPR

-96 ASDVK
+96 ASDVR
-101 ELLKALEGNDKLSSF
+101 ELLKALEGNEKLATF

-136 QGLKDSGIMLE
+136 QGIKDSGIMLE
-147 AKIAQSLSEQS
+147 AKIAQSLEAQS
-158 LPSKIK
+158 LPSQIK

-174 NAELKESFLKLPN
+174 NQGLKESFLKLPN
-187 DSDAKKSITD
+187 DSDAKKSIND
-197 LQTLLKEQ
+197 LETLLKEQ
-205 KALTQKSINNSPFKA
+205 KKLNQETINNSPFKA

-241 GKNISPAKAAALL
+241 GKNLSLKTAANLL
-254 AKIEQSVANAQK
+254 SRIESSIQNAQK
-266 SANSYNLNSATLKDA
+266 SANNYNLNSATLKDA

-299 NLLKNKDSNF
+299 NLLKNKDDNF

-319 NKQNATLKEMLQE
+319 NKQNATLKEALSKQNE
-332 QSQPQQKPQ
+332 PKA
-341 PNNVRIN
+341 NHIRIN

-353 ANASRPNFAN
+353 TGSTAH
-363 QNANIAQSSP
+363 SS
-373 SSNQAAAN
+373 S
-381 QTQNLAQNLSNA
+381 
-393 AQNSSQTAQNIA
+393 
-405 QNLNQSANPAQ
+405 LNANPAQ
-416 NAQNAQNQNSP
+416 NSSLSQNASQ
-427 QTSEQNAQ
+427 
-435 NQALN
+435 
-440 ARENA
+440 NA
-445 SLSQGQSSF
+445 SLSQNASFSQNSTLTQEQNSF
-454 KNINLEQ
+454 KNINLSQ
-461 FKQAIASD
+461 FKEAISAEV
-469 ANTPNLQGKIS
+469 NTPNLQGKIT
-480 ELARTLTSLKA
+480 ELARALTSLKNT
-491 SLSPELAS
+491 LSPELAS
-499 AKSTLDEINSL
+499 AKSALEEIKSL
-510 SRSAKAAAK
+510 ARSAKSASK
-519 SINGI
+519 SIGAI
-524 KANNAEQALKELQ
+524 KPNNAEQALKELQ

-551 QNQASTQNIHTAA
+551 QNQSSTQNIHTAA

-590 HWDELDSS
+590 HWDELNSS
-598 HLSFKRGNKDKFY
+598 NLSFKRGNKDKFY

-617 FVKFGEISIVLGL
+617 FVKFGEIGIVLGL

-646 FKELILSETK
+646 FKEIILSETK

-677 GGKSVYEQ
+677 GGKSAYEQ
-685 FENIDLGYNI
+685 FEDIDLGYNI

>member
-1 MINTSITQPIVDKEI
+1 MINTSITQPVVDKEI

-23 RIKDGSQRVTS
+23 RIKDVSQRVTS

-71 KLLSGLQSGE
+71 KLLSGLKSGE
-81 KAPNLPR
+81 QGPNMPR

-96 ASDVK
+96 ASDVR
-101 ELLKALEGNDKLSSF
+101 ELLKALDGNEKLATF

-136 QGLKDSGIMLE
+136 QGIKDSGIMLE
-147 AKIAQSLSEQS
+147 AKIAQSLEAQS

-174 NAELKESFLKLPN
+174 NQGLKESFLKLPN
-187 DSDAKKSITD
+187 DSDAKKSIND
-197 LQTLLKEQ
+197 LETLLKEQ
-205 KALTQKSINNSPFKA
+205 KKLNQETINNSPFKA

-241 GKNISPAKAAALL
+241 GKNLSLKTAANLL
-254 AKIEQSVANAQK
+254 SRIESSIQNAQK
-266 SANSYNLNSATLKDA
+266 SANNYNLNSATLKDA

-319 NKQNATLKEMLQE
+319 NKQNATLKEALSKQNE
-332 QSQPQQKPQ
+332 PKA
-341 PNNVRIN
+341 NHIRIN

-353 ANASRPNFAN
+353 TGSTPHSSSLNANAS
-363 QNANIAQSSP
+363 QN
-373 SSNQAAAN
+373 
-381 QTQNLAQNLSNA
+381 T
-393 AQNSSQTAQNIA
+393 SQ
-405 QNLNQSANPAQ
+405 NPAQ
-416 NAQNAQNQNSP
+416 NATLSQNASFSQNSTLT
-427 QTSEQNAQ
+427 QEQN
-435 NQALN
+435 
-440 ARENA
+440 
-445 SLSQGQSSF
+445 SF
-454 KNINLEQ
+454 KNINLSQ
-461 FKQAIASD
+461 FKEAISAE
-469 ANTPNLQGKIS
+469 ANTPNLQGKIT
-480 ELARTLTSLKA
+480 ELARALTSLKNT
-491 SLSPELAS
+491 LSPELAS
-499 AKSTLDEINSL
+499 AKSALEEIKSL
-510 SRSAKAAAK
+510 ARSAKSAAK
-519 SINGI
+519 SIGAI
-524 KANNAEQALKELQ
+524 KPNNAEQALKELQ

-551 QNQASTQNIHTAA
+551 QNQSSTQNIHTAA

-590 HWDELDSS
+590 HWDELNSS
-598 HLSFKRGNKDKFY
+598 NLSFKRGNKDKFY

-617 FVKFGEISIVLGL
+617 FVKFGEIGIVLGL
-630 AENKFLDVSIQ
+630 SENKFLDVSIQ

-646 FKELILSETK
+646 FKEIILSETK

-677 GGKSVYEQ
+677 GGKSAYEQ
-685 FENIDLGYNI
+685 FEDIDLGYNI